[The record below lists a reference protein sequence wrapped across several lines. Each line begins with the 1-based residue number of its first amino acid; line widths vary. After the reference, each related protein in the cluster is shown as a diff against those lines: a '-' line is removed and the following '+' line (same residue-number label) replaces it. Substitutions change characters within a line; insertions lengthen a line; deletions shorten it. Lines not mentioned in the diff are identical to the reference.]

1 MIGGLGIAPPVLVGL
16 SWLNLL
22 VAGLLLFPA
31 TFFTGNLLNAA
42 VILLLIAY
50 ALRAGNL
57 HTALVEVPFLLLPLA
72 LIWLKHSLAMQP
84 PAGRKPNL
92 FPLLIFLSATHAAPV
107 PAGYAEVALSPIP
120 YEHSQNSPCN
130 RR

>member
-1 MIGGLGIAPPVLVGL
+1 MKIVSGLLLLLSIGLNARHGWAGVTGHVSPEAEKMIGGLGIAPPILVGL

-42 VILLLIAY
+42 VILLLLAY

-72 LIWLKHSLAMQP
+72 LIWLKHPLA
-84 PAGRKPNL
+84 R
-92 FPLLIFLSATHAAPV
+92 
-107 PAGYAEVALSPIP
+107 
-120 YEHSQNSPCN
+120 
-130 RR
+130 